1 MYIPRIKE
9 LREDH
14 DLKQI
19 NIANLLEMK
28 QPQYA
33 RYESGKREIPIDCLI
48 KLAKFYNTTT
58 DYILELT
65 DDPKPYTR
73 TKK

>member
-1 MYIPRIKE
+1 MYIKRLKE
-9 LREDH
+9 LREDN

-19 NIANLLEMK
+19 NIAKLLEMK

-33 RYESGKREIPIDCLI
+33 RYETGARDLPLDCLI

-58 DYILELT
+58 DYILGLT
-65 DDPKPYTR
+65 NIKR
-73 TKK
+73 TYPNE